1 MPLFVLSSSVM
12 LRRCYMVLFGRFY
25 ILMMVRMLHISN
37 IMNWPVFRNTTM
49 IRLSIRFFVQP

>member
-12 LRRCYMVLFGRFY
+12 MRRCYMMFGRFY